1 MSDNNNNED
10 ALKSDEIYP
19 CRRGKIL
26 RNVKGVIEYKGG
38 ITGKPTHLKRQRV
51 NHASSQVEYVEPTN
65 PTWVYKYRQLTR
77 EEILHAQMVLK
88 NRKRLRGLDGDEV
101 PVLATDEHGGYD
113 FDMDEYG
120 ASPCPSGA
128 TETTRE
134 EHMNGSQVPSSM
146 IIREDDR
153 IDQTDSISPLVRV
166 KEDLADL
173 MQHPVPRKYFIQA
186 LGAWIKNTTPMSHI
200 NEELERM
207 QPWNQLFNV
216 PVVPDHRKMRKMLRI
231 LHPGYQKRFTCRE
244 HHESSRATKEPH
256 DTCDYGS
263 CRLARNICIRYCS
276 VKDAIRR
283 LLQNSQFRTEVQLS
297 ARNSRQSSTRC
308 TDIWSAKFVKD
319 MRRKYPSFFT
329 TSDGYT
335 PLLFGLFVDGF
346 RVSQASYTA
355 GAVVLVCFNLPA
367 DIRMDSKNLQ
377 LLQLIDGPTE
387 PNAEG
392 WQRYLGQ
399 IVDEFHHLMNGFVLD
414 GEKYR
419 AALICTMQ
427 DGRATK
433 KTSMLDEAG
442 AKDACIKCTVQRE
455 ENTGSSQCYFS
466 KGNLEPGDSLRG
478 EFAPVWI
485 EKDHDF
491 IRARRSMDPA
501 LRNEFP
507 GLASGV
513 IGESVFER
521 LPYWDSSRCHLLC
534 FMHTMKNFG
543 SHLEK
548 LVEGEKE
555 NPATRKLL
563 FKKGFLNMESH
574 LHLSVHQDSK
584 GKDKLP
590 RSHPPWTFN
599 TDIDCPLNNT
609 TAIKVLK
616 NVSTPSRLCIQPS
629 RLFRKTQQADN
640 EIEGPITRQKDIG
653 VKNTGESAPMKQ
665 FLLSGLFSYVL
676 YIGGVD
682 RDLVK
687 ALDKLLSLLN
697 RLLAPAVDL
706 TRVDALGRDI
716 WRALV
721 ALENHLPHHCLP
733 LCVHNIG
740 HLSRQVKDFGP
751 ISGYHSY
758 PLESYLGDL
767 KGMNLNPA
775 HPTATIFERIMRD
788 YSMETLIG
796 LLSEDEAQ
804 ASLVPKFQD
813 DILLH
818 EPISRVQMANIST
831 SEMHLIKRYIESKW
845 EEYKKLQ
852 CQSRHFCL
860 WTFGDRMSAAER
872 VKYSGRQRKILE
884 GIRGDVTRYKGF
896 QINQTR
902 FSIKDGLK
910 SEDGTHEA
918 NITTGAFEYQ
928 N

>member
-1 MSDNNNNED
+1 
-10 ALKSDEIYP
+10 
-19 CRRGKIL
+19 
-26 RNVKGVIEYKGG
+26 
-38 ITGKPTHLKRQRV
+38 
-51 NHASSQVEYVEPTN
+51 
-65 PTWVYKYRQLTR
+65 
-77 EEILHAQMVLK
+77 
-88 NRKRLRGLDGDEV
+88 
-101 PVLATDEHGGYD
+101 
-113 FDMDEYG
+113 
-120 ASPCPSGA
+120 
-128 TETTRE
+128 
-134 EHMNGSQVPSSM
+134 
-146 IIREDDR
+146 
-153 IDQTDSISPLVRV
+153 
-166 KEDLADL
+166 
-173 MQHPVPRKYFIQA
+173 
-186 LGAWIKNTTPMSHI
+186 
-200 NEELERM
+200 
-207 QPWNQLFNV
+207 
-216 PVVPDHRKMRKMLRI
+216 
-231 LHPGYQKRFTCRE
+231 
-244 HHESSRATKEPH
+244 
-256 DTCDYGS
+256 
-263 CRLARNICIRYCS
+263 
-276 VKDAIRR
+276 
-283 LLQNSQFRTEVQLS
+283 
-297 ARNSRQSSTRC
+297 
-308 TDIWSAKFVKD
+308 
-319 MRRKYPSFFT
+319 
-329 TSDGYT
+329 
-335 PLLFGLFVDGF
+335 
-346 RVSQASYTA
+346 
-355 GAVVLVCFNLPA
+355 
-367 DIRMDSKNLQ
+367 
-377 LLQLIDGPTE
+377 
-387 PNAEG
+387 
-392 WQRYLGQ
+392 
-399 IVDEFHHLMNGFVLD
+399 
-414 GEKYR
+414 
-419 AALICTMQ
+419 
-427 DGRATK
+427 
-433 KTSMLDEAG
+433 
-442 AKDACIKCTVQRE
+442 
-455 ENTGSSQCYFS
+455 
-466 KGNLEPGDSLRG
+466 
-478 EFAPVWI
+478 
-485 EKDHDF
+485 
-491 IRARRSMDPA
+491 MDPA

-590 RSHPPWTFN
+590 RSRPPWTFN
-599 TDIDCPLNNT
+599 TDTDCPLNNT

-804 ASLVPKFQD
+804 ASLVQKFQD

-845 EEYKKLQ
+845 EEYKRLQ

-860 WTFGDRMSAAER
+860 WTFGDRMSVAER

-884 GIRGDVTRYKGF
+884 GIRGDVTRYKAF

-910 SEDGTHEA
+910 SEDRVVFYGTKIGVLQE
-918 NITTGAFEYQ
+918 IIKLEYQ
-928 N
+928 NETDEIFLIVDEMIHVERHPHLSQRTGVTRSEPNLKCLQPDDVTGQGFRVIDFENADDKIKKYVIFSSGYLRKVESM